1 MEGLIMVLIVMAIG
15 AFFNNKKPD
24 GAKKTSTDR
33 RYPATKGQRTLKRVE
48 EYAREKYSELQT
60 QMAEHPEQTQMV
72 RDRVDQAKAKLPQRD
87 IQQAKKAVAST
98 GRLSVHKS
106 PEELQEQVQN
116 DHLSELFPLGAEDLQ
131 KAIVLSE
138 ILLPPKSK
146 R

>member
-1 MEGLIMVLIVMAIG
+1 MEGLIMVLVMMAIG
-15 AFFNNKKPD
+15 ALFNNKKKDETEKP
-24 GAKKTSTDR
+24 ANKR
-33 RYPATKGQRTLKRVE
+33 RDPAARGQGTLKRVE

-60 QMAEHPEQTQMV
+60 QMAEHPEQKKMV
-72 RDRVDQAKAKLPQRD
+72 MERVDQAKAKLPQRD